1 MQPHT
6 DRIRTRTSHSR
17 FRIGA
22 MLVQPE
28 SLSVSL
34 DGKETALE
42 PRMMEVL
49 VALAEHAGEVVS
61 AEQLLIEVWRGTF
74 YGDNPVHK
82 AIAYLRKV
90 FGDDLKSPRYIE
102 TIRKRGYRLI
112 AKVSYP
118 DDYRRIAVQN
128 STWNGASPYVG
139 LSPFDGEHADVFF
152 GRSRVIAELLA
163 AMRQQ
168 IDNQRR
174 FVLIVG
180 ASGCGKTSLLNAGAL
195 PLLSQEGGFDGLRA
209 LAIARCDLATIE
221 NGDALTH
228 LAASLATWTLG
239 E

>member
-1 MQPHT
+1 MQSHT
-6 DRIRTRTSHSR
+6 DRVRILASHSR

-22 MLVQPE
+22 LLVQPAC
-28 SLSVSL
+28 LTVSL
-34 DGKETALE
+34 DGKETTLE

-118 DDYRRIAVQN
+118 DDYRRVAVQT
-128 STWNGASPYVG
+128 STWSGASPYVG
-139 LSPFDGEHADVFF
+139 LTAFDGEHAGVFF
-152 GRSRVIAELLA
+152 GRSRVTAELLA

-168 IDNQRR
+168 IDNQG
-174 FVLIVG
+174 VSSSSS
-180 ASGCGKTSLLNAGAL
+180 APAA
-195 PLLSQEGGFDGLRA
+195 A
-209 LAIARCDLATIE
+209 ARHRC
-221 NGDALTH
+221 
-228 LAASLATWTLG
+228 
-239 E
+239 